1 MLLQLKVFHS
11 LITEM
16 IKGNHA
22 PYIQKKLDDI
32 FNRNI
37 APDGMRMSVY
47 CADQAKYHSE
57 EVIKQL
63 WQLYPFLK
71 GFHINDVYSSVCD
84 CWKVP
89 PISVQ
94 TKQPYYSNKPVLIGD
109 GEMDP
114 ACTPL
119 YMSMIKHYMPN
130 AQCFLFINKSHGV
143 GGSTFNQMAQKFLDN
158 PYKKVESLSEKV
170 ISY

>member
-1 MLLQLKVFHS
+1 
-11 LITEM
+11 M

-22 PYIQKKLDDI
+22 PYIRKKLDDI

-37 APDGMRMSVY
+37 APSGMRISVC
-47 CADQAKYHSE
+47 CADQAVCHSE
-57 EVIKQL
+57 EVVQQL

-71 GFHINDVYSSVCD
+71 GYHINDVYKALCE

-89 PISVQ
+89 PVAPS
-94 TKQPYYSNKPVLIGD
+94 TKQPFYSNIPVLIGD

-114 ACTPL
+114 ACSPQ
-119 YMSMIKHYMPN
+119 YMSWIKHYMLN

-143 GGSTFNQMAQKFLDN
+143 GGGTFQQMTQKFLDTLT
-158 PYKKVESLSEKV
+158 KRSKARVSGSLPGNAGKLWR
-170 ISY
+170 